1 MLKMFHDYQ
10 SAGSSSAYWESMWG
24 DLEPATYANDAR
36 RHCEASPLWSLVTGK
51 VQRDRLFIDG
61 GCGHGY
67 WVKCLHDRGQK
78 AAGVDFAERTLEQI
92 RRIDSSLDVR
102 QGDVRALPFG
112 DGEVHVYYS
121 GGVVEHFEEGPT
133 AALREA
139 RRVIAPDGWFLCSV
153 PDVSPLRKHL
163 LYRAATEVHGV
174 RNGPLFVQRAS
185 RTNLDRSCDA
195 SGGSPKFFQYAF
207 EESEFRDLLRLSGFT
222 VVETF
227 GESFVWGFLEID
239 PVRHLH
245 DRAMD
250 VWRHWRR
257 PDRNSKEHRMTG
269 SVDEVNGSQGA
280 WRSLRTLPRRALM
293 NEDRS
298 IAVLGGAVGLAAEF
312 AANLRMYVAR
322 PSAGAA
328 SLGQIP
334 PRH

>member
-1 MLKMFHDYQ
+1 MLKMFHDYE

-24 DLEPATYANDAR
+24 DLEAAAYADDAR
-36 RHCEASPLWSLVTGK
+36 RHCEASPLWSLVTSK

-92 RRIDSSLDVR
+92 RRIDPSLDVR
-102 QGDVRALPFG
+102 RGDVRALPFE

-163 LYRAATEVHGV
+163 LYRAASETHGV

-185 RTNLDRSCDA
+185 RTSLDPSRDA
-195 SGGSPKFFQYAF
+195 SGGSRRFFQYAF
-207 EESEFRDLLRLSGFT
+207 EESEFLEHLQRAGFS

-239 PVRHLH
+239 PVRRLH
-245 DRAMD
+245 DRAMA

-257 PDRNSKEHRMTG
+257 ANGHSREHRITG
-269 SVDEVNGSQGA
+269 SVDDGNAPQGA
-280 WRSLRTLPRRALM
+280 RQSLRTLPRRALM

-298 IAVLGGAVGLAAEF
+298 IPVLGGAVGLAAEF

-322 PSAGAA
+322 PST
-328 SLGQIP
+328 
-334 PRH
+334 